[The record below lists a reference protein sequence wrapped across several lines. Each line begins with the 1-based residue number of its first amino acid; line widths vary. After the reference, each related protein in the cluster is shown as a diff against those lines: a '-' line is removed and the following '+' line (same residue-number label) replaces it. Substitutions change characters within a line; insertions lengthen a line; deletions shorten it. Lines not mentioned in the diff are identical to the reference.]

1 MIMADRLTLKDHF
14 FEARL
19 ITNRSILLLVFAAIL
34 IMILFSRL
42 FYLQVV
48 SHEHYTT
55 LSEDNR
61 VKLQPIPP
69 NRGLIFDRNGLILAE
84 NLPSYRLEIT
94 PEQIDDM
101 GATLN
106 ALGKIIDI
114 READRTRFNKLLARK
129 PGFEA
134 IPLMF
139 NLDDEEVA
147 RFSVNRH
154 RFPGVDITAGL
165 ARHYP
170 HGEIA
175 VHALGYV
182 GRIDEQA
189 LKTLD
194 PSNYRGTTHFGKI
207 GIEKTYEDLLH
218 GKVGHQQV
226 ETTAQGRVLRVLNR
240 NPPVSG
246 HNLYL
251 TLDTRVQQAAEAAF
265 GDFAG
270 SAIAL
275 DPDNGDIIA
284 FVSLPTYDPNPF
296 VNGIEYKA
304 YQALRENEREPL
316 FNRALRGQYPPGS
329 TIKPFIGLAGLEL
342 GTTGDHSKTYC
353 PGYYTLPGNTRKYR
367 DWKRTGHGT
376 VNLNV
381 AITQSC
387 DVYFYDLALSLG
399 IDNMNSYLRHFGFG
413 RATGVD
419 IVGEL
424 SGLLPSREW
433 KRRRHDQPWF
443 PGETIITGIGQGFF
457 LTTPLQLAV
466 STAALANG
474 GRMLKPNIIYAE
486 QAANTDAL
494 LPHLPRPQE
503 NISIGEQQHWDSVIG
518 SMIDVVHGARGT
530 ARAIGKNSPYRIA
543 GKTGTAQVYGL
554 KEEEEYDA
562 SAIAEKLRDHAL
574 FIAFAP
580 AEKPRI
586 VVAVIVENGG
596 SGGAVAAPIARK
608 ILDAFLLDPEEQA
621 DTAQAEEATPDEEP
635 TE

>member
-1 MIMADRLTLKDHF
+1 MADRLTLKDYF
-14 FEARL
+14 FESRL
-19 ITNRSILLLVFAAIL
+19 ILNRSIVLLIFAGMLVL
-34 IMILFSRL
+34 VVFSRL

-69 NRGLIFDRNGLILAE
+69 NRGLIFDRNGIILAE

-101 GATLN
+101 GATLD
-106 ALGKIIDI
+106 ALAKIIDI
-114 READRTRFNKLLARK
+114 REVDRARFSKLLARK
-129 PGFEA
+129 PAFEA
-134 IPLMF
+134 IPLLF
-139 NLDDEEVA
+139 NLSDADVA

-170 HGEIA
+170 QGELA

-194 PSNYRGTTHFGKI
+194 PSNYRGTTYVGKI
-207 GIEKTYEDLLH
+207 GIEKTYEEMLH
-218 GKVGHQQV
+218 GKVGLQQV
-226 ETTAQGRVLRVLNR
+226 ETTAQGRVLRVLER
-240 NPPVSG
+240 SPPVSG
-246 HNLYL
+246 RNLFL
-251 TLDTRVQQAAEAAF
+251 TLDTRVQRATEAAF

-270 SAIAL
+270 SAVAL

-296 VNGIEYKA
+296 VNGIEFKA
-304 YQALRENEREPL
+304 YEALQQNDREPL

-329 TIKPFIGLAGLEL
+329 TIKPFIGLAGLEQ
-342 GTTGDHSKTYC
+342 GITGGHSKNYC

-376 VNLNV
+376 VNLRNSIV
-381 AITQSC
+381 QSC

-399 IDNMNSYLRHFGFG
+399 IDNMNSYLRNFGFG
-413 RATGVD
+413 RATGLD

-433 KRRRHDQPWF
+433 KRRRHDQAWF

-457 LTTPLQLAV
+457 LTTPVQLAV
-466 STAALANG
+466 ATAALANG
-474 GRMLKPNIIYAE
+474 GRMLAPNIVYAE
-486 QAANTDAL
+486 QAANTETL
-494 LPHLPRPQE
+494 TPHLPRPRE
-503 NISIGEQQHWDSVIG
+503 TISISEQSHWDMVIN

-530 ARAIGKNSPYRIA
+530 ARAIGKDSPYRIA
-543 GKTGTAQVYGL
+543 GKTGTAQVFGL
-554 KEEEEYDA
+554 KEEEKYDA
-562 SAIAEKLRDHAL
+562 AAIEEKLRDHAL

-580 AEKPRI
+580 ADAPRI
-586 VVAVIVENGG
+586 AVAVIVENGG

-608 ILDAFLLDPEEQA
+608 ILDAFFVEPEA
-621 DTAQAEEATPDEEP
+621 
-635 TE
+635 